1 MASPLR
7 TRSSAN
13 SPGRSG
19 PPRWNFHKY
28 VVDRNGK
35 VIASFPSRV
44 EPDSRELREAIER
57 VLQDGK
63 AAVRPARTR

>member
-1 MASPLR
+1 M
-7 TRSSAN
+7 
-13 SPGRSG
+13 
-19 PPRWNFHKY
+19 
-28 VVDRNGK
+28 VDRNGK